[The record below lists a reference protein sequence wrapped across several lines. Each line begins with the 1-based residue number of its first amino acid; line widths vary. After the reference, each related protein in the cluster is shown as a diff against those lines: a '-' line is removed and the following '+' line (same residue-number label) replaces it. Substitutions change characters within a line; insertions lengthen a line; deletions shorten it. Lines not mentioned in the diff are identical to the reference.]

1 MKVYLA
7 SIATSLQEI
16 DTRVYE
22 TFEQSLNYIYDSLK
36 KLVSEEIDY
45 CVCDFDCLCDFFDR
59 DYFQKY
65 FNIDFFGQQFIR
77 VVCKSIYGEF
87 IIDKVG
93 EDKYQF
99 IFSPVGPNNINFF
112 IVCELQILDLLN

>member
-7 SIATSLQEI
+7 SIATSLQDI

-22 TFEQSLNYIYDSLK
+22 TFEKSLNYIYDSLK
-36 KLVSEEIDY
+36 KLVSEEIDD
-45 CVCDFDCLCDFFDR
+45 CVCDFFDR
-59 DYFQKY
+59 DYVQKY
-65 FNIDFFGQQFIR
+65 FNEDFFGQKFIR

-99 IFSPVGPNNINFF
+99 IFSPVGSNNINFF

>member
-22 TFEQSLNYIYDSLK
+22 TFEKSLNYIYDSLK
-36 KLVSEEIDY
+36 KLVSEEIDD
-45 CVCDFDCLCDFFDR
+45 CVCDFFDR
-59 DYFQKY
+59 DYVQKY
-65 FNIDFFGQQFIR
+65 FNVDFFGQQFHR

-99 IFSPVGPNNINFF
+99 IFSPVSSKRINYF
-112 IVCELQILDLLN
+112 IVCELQILELLN

>member
-16 DTRVYE
+16 DTKVYE
-22 TFEQSLNYIYDSLK
+22 TFEKSLKYIYDSLK
-36 KLVSEEIDY
+36 SLVSEEVKY
-45 CVCDFDCLCDFFDR
+45 CDFFDR
-59 DYFQKY
+59 DYIQKY
-65 FNIDFFGQQFIR
+65 FTEDYFGNNFCR
-77 VVCKSIYGEF
+77 VNCRSSYGEF

-99 IFSPVGPNNINFF
+99 IFNPVSSKLINYF
-112 IVCELQILDLLN
+112 IVCELQILELLN